1 MVQEGRKE
9 VICLSCS
16 DCISVRKC
24 LSFGYSIEDI
34 EEALKD
40 VEDIEDLVTARA
52 CGLLQNPLP

>member
-1 MVQEGRKE
+1 M
-9 VICLSCS
+9 S
-16 DCISVRKC
+16 
-24 LSFGYSIEDI
+24 YSIEDI